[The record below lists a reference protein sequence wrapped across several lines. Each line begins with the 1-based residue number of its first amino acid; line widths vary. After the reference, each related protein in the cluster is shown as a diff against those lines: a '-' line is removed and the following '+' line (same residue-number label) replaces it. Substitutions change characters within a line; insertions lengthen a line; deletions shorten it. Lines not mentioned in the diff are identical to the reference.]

1 MVPSAH
7 KRFGGYCNITHCC
20 KSHHTATAK
29 FSSNATISFSRK
41 STRKIPL
48 VKTKPFLST
57 SYGNPSATVVK
68 QHPKISNFLH
78 YASVTAGK
86 CTIVLVQGNVFKA
99 AKTSQTGVPSQN
111 NWDFIRTD
119 KVGRTRSMLKTSASV
134 LLTLST
140 GSLIVQC

>member
-1 MVPSAH
+1 M
-7 KRFGGYCNITHCC
+7 THCC

-119 KVGRTRSMLKTSASV
+119 KVNAKNVCVCFVDTFDGEPNCSMLIFSKAK
-134 LLTLST
+134 LYD
-140 GSLIVQC
+140 LIIDIK